1 MFCAMKE
8 ACLTVDN
15 LQRRGWHLAPI
26 CHLCSSDSESC
37 MHHLPSMFLYSG
49 SVGVCQDR
57 LGLRCPKPASD
68 FQGWWCEVRKKIA
81 KIDRR
86 TFDTGIILITWL
98 IWKER
103 NARVFEG
110 MATSS
115 SLLCAAIEDE
125 WESWKAAGLL
135 TAL

>member
-1 MFCAMKE
+1 MGRE
-8 ACLTVDN
+8 AERGGAS
-15 LQRRGWHLAPI
+15 RRRRCRWTLAA
-26 CHLCSSDSESC
+26 SSRGDHHKNES
-37 MHHLPSMFLYSG
+37 MVYAEASSFKANQLEHHLEL
-49 SVGVCQDR
+49 
-57 LGLRCPKPASD
+57 PAL
-68 FQGWWCEVRKKIA
+68 IA

-86 TFDTGIILITWL
+86 TFNTGIILITWL

-110 MATSS
+110 VATSS

-125 WESWKAAGLL
+125 WESWKEAGLL